1 MNTVRLVGIL
11 ILVVVLG
18 IVIIQNRA
26 PVQTRFLLITI
37 EMPQILL
44 LLLTAGAGFALGL
57 LVALFTRGKPKSEK
71 SETMSDRMN

>member
-1 MNTVRLVGIL
+1 MKTAKLMGIL
-11 ILVVVLG
+11 ILVVLLG

-26 PVQTRFLLITI
+26 PVQTRFLLVTI

-57 LVALFTRGKPKSEK
+57 LVALFTKGRPKSEK
-71 SETMSDRMN
+71 TETMRERTQ